1 MTFQEK
7 IDDIR
12 KRIANIHPSIDTVYA
27 VEKPIIIPD
36 FSKIKNA
43 KVLFKT
49 FSDIMVD
56 YNEVMT
62 YISSVN
68 MIGIKIDEALIDLNN
83 QNVLGSLKVQLRNN
97 LETLQKVNKTYKDLM
112 FTKKEKYDSNI
123 RFMNSVQFIL
133 SSPRLEQLDIE

>member
-7 IDDIR
+7 YDEIKESIR
-12 KRIANIHPSIDTVYA
+12 VTHPSIDMKYK
-27 VEKPIIIPD
+27 VEEKIIIPD
-36 FSKIKNA
+36 FSKIRNA

-49 FSDIMVD
+49 FSDLMND

-62 YISSVN
+62 YISRVN

-83 QNVLGSLKVQLRNN
+83 QNLLGSLKNQIRVN
-97 LETLQKVNKTYKDLM
+97 LETLQKMNKTYKDFM
-112 FTKKEKYDSNI
+112 FMKKEKYDTNI

-133 SSPRLEQLDIE
+133 SSPRLEQLDLD